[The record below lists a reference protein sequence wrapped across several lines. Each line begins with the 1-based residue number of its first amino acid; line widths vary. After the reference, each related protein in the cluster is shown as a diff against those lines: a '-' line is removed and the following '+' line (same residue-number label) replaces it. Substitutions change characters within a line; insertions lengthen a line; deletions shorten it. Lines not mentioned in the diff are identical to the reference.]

1 MHLFL
6 FCGILLRCQIPLLG
20 VQLALHD
27 VVSYNRHHLV
37 NYNQA
42 MVQVYIS
49 GSVAHCACLVKAK
62 NRRHLEREREKRMLI
77 RTKLQRKRYL
87 SLHLMLLFVP

>member
-6 FCGILLRCQIPLLG
+6 FCDILLKCQIPLLG
-20 VQLALHD
+20 VQLALHN

-42 MVQVYIS
+42 MVQVYM
-49 GSVAHCACLVKAK
+49 AHCACPVKAK
-62 NRRHLEREREKRMLI
+62 NRRHLERGGK
-77 RTKLQRKRYL
+77 KD
-87 SLHLMLLFVP
+87 VD